1 MATTQH
7 PPRRP
12 PRERLTALAPTPT
25 ATRDIRVGAAPT
37 LELTHERVDDV
48 PLLLGFLIKLRFP
61 ETIDRLLPPH
71 PLHQGLSNGWLITVW
86 IVYILSQADHRKS
99 HVQEWVE
106 SLRHT
111 LENLIG
117 QPIRPVEFGDDR
129 LTLVLKRL
137 SDPTVWSEL
146 EADLWHVQC
155 EVYALPPVERVRLD
169 ATTSYGYHAVADG
182 GLMQLG
188 HSKDHRP
195 DLPQIKLMAAAA
207 EPSGLFLAGDVHPG
221 NAADDP
227 LYLPLYRRVR
237 ELLGRTGLLYTG
249 DCKMAA
255 LETRAAIA
263 AAGDFYLTRLPM
275 TGEVAAQ
282 FSAWVEAAL
291 TGEPAA
297 NLVEIRA
304 EDELIG
310 RGYEFERSQS
320 ALVDQV
326 LQTWSERVQ
335 IIRSEALAQSQAA
348 ALERRLDK
356 AEAALRGLTPPP
368 GPGRAQFTTEPELE
382 HAVAGVLAE
391 HQVEG
396 LLEVSWEREET
407 IRTKYVGRGRGGPN
421 RPKTTEATIRYQ
433 ITTVKRDDRAIRDR
447 EARMGWQVQVTNT
460 PKERLSL
467 ADSLFSYRG
476 GWCVERIFH
485 LFKDQPLGIRPFYVR
500 RDDQIEGLTH
510 LVTLA
515 LRVLMLFEVLVRRG
529 QKESGDKLAGLYP
542 GQAKRVTDRPT
553 AKRVLEAIAR
563 TEITLTQVENGGEV
577 RWHLKA
583 LPELVKRV
591 LGYLGLSEAV
601 YARLVINSG

>member
-1 MATTQH
+1 VDA
-7 PPRRP
+7 
-12 PRERLTALAPTPT
+12 
-25 ATRDIRVGAAPT
+25 T

-48 PLLLGFLIKLRFP
+48 PLLLGLLIKLQFP
-61 ETIDRLLPPH
+61 QILDRHLPPH

-86 IVYILSQADHRKS
+86 IASILSQADHRKS

-106 SLRHT
+106 RLQLSLKT
-111 LENLIG
+111 VIG
-117 QPIRPVEFGDDR
+117 QPIRPVEFSDDR
-129 LTLVLKRL
+129 LTLVLRRL
-137 SDPTVWSEL
+137 SDRAVWHEL
-146 EADLWHVQC
+146 ETDLWQVQC

-169 ATTSYGYHAVADG
+169 ATTSYGYHAIDDD

-237 ELLGRTGLLYTG
+237 ELLGQTGLLYAG

-255 LETRAAIA
+255 LETRAEIA
-263 AAGDFYLTRLPM
+263 ANGDFYLTRLPM
-275 TGEVAAQ
+275 TGEVSAQ
-282 FSAWVEAAL
+282 FTAWVEAAL
-291 TGEPAA
+291 TGDPAA
-297 NLVEIRA
+297 NLVEIRIA
-304 EDELIG
+304 DELIG

-320 ALVDQV
+320 AVV
-326 LQTWSERVQ
+326 GRTTHTWIERVQ

-368 GPGRAQFTTEPELE
+368 GPGRVQFTTGWELE
-382 HAVAGVLAE
+382 KAVAGVLAE

-396 LLEVSWEREET
+396 LLAVSWEREET
-407 IRTKYVGRGRGGPN
+407 SRTKYVGRGRGGPN
-421 RPKTTEATIRYQ
+421 GPKTTQWDIRYQ
-433 ITTVKRDDRAIRDR
+433 ITTVRRDDVAIPRKV
-447 EARMGWQVQVTNT
+447 ARMGWQVQVTNVRA
-460 PKERLSL
+460 ERLSL
-467 ADSLFSYRG
+467 GDSLTTYRG

-485 LFKDQPLGIRPFYVR
+485 LFKDQPLGIRPFFVR
-500 RDDQIEGLTH
+500 RDDQIQGLTH

-515 LRVLMLFEVLVRRG
+515 MRVLMLFEVLVRRG
-529 QKESGDKLAGLYP
+529 QKEGGEPLKGLYP

-553 AKRVLEAIAR
+553 AKRVLEAISRA
-563 TEITLTQVENGGEV
+563 EITLTQVESGGVV
-577 RWHLKA
+577 RWHLKT

-601 YARLVINSG
+601 YTRLVINSG